1 MRDWDRMFSRSIA
14 ETWTLSSPSLATDIF
29 PVSSLTIIHNA
40 SVTCDIPSAA
50 RWRRPRLFGM
60 FMSWLTGRMHPAAV
74 ILCWAIIIAPS

>member
-1 MRDWDRMFSRSIA
+1 MFSRSIA
-14 ETWTLSSPSLATDIF
+14 ETWTFSSPSLATEIF
-29 PVSSLTIIHNA
+29 PVSSLTIMQSA
-40 SVTCDIPSAA
+40 SVTWDMPSAA